1 MKDNLFKKIAIG
13 VVAILL
19 VVLLVFF
26 INNSKTNK
34 EASDL
39 GENKDVNKP
48 VEGNKNDKEIV
59 IISINDFH
67 GNLAED
73 AREGGKNLGMS
84 KLVAAVN
91 NYKKSNANTVVV
103 SAGDNYQGSAM
114 SNLTYGA
121 PVSEMF
127 KQLDLFVSA
136 VGNHEFDWG
145 INRTEQWAKDGDFT
159 FLAANIVDKTTQEP
173 VKWAKPY
180 EVKEINGV
188 KIGFVGLTTIETA
201 YKTVKERIKNY
212 EFLPVKETAEKWA
225 KYLRSGDAPEGK
237 VDVVIALCHVGSGQ
251 DYETKEISGEV
262 IDQELYKA
270 EGIDAILS
278 GHSHQRV
285 AGIVDGMPIVQ
296 GYKYGRAIAKLTLKL
311 DDNKKV
317 VEIVPEID
325 NLYKN
330 KSQLIA
336 DPTATTIY
344 DKYKEELSPIM
355 DEKLGKTEIELTHD
369 RSAEGTSVLGYV
381 VCDVIRKNVD
391 AQIGIMNSGG
401 IRCPI
406 AKGDVTMGNLYE
418 VLPFDNTVVKLE
430 LTGEQLKK
438 IINNGID
445 NESIGWVEVA
455 GLKVNYDINRE
466 FGDRVID
473 MYLEDGTKIE
483 SDKIYTVAANDFIV
497 GGGDNYDF
505 SQAKSKDDTF
515 VPVRDVIVN
524 YLKEGNVI
532 NFEFVQPLVQVESKD
547 TANCKNIVEYLVAR
561 FNNVNKAA

>member
-1 MKDNLFKKIAIG
+1 MKNSLAKKILIG
-13 VVAILL
+13 VG
-19 VVLLVFF
+19 VVLLVA
-26 INNSKTNK
+26 IIVLVVNHTKSN
-34 EASDL
+34 EEIVDL
-39 GENKDVNKP
+39 GSNKDIDKP

-59 IISINDFH
+59 ILSINDFH

-145 INRTEQWAKDGDFT
+145 INRTEQWAKDGNFT

-173 VKWAKPY
+173 IKWAKPY

-251 DYETKEISGEV
+251 DYDTKEISGEV

-406 AKGDVTMGNLYE
+406 AKGDVTMGKLYE

-455 GLKVNYDINRE
+455 GLKVEYDISKE
-466 FGDRVID
+466 FGDRVTE
-473 MYLEDGTKIE
+473 MYLDDGTKIE
-483 SDKIYTVAANDFIV
+483 DDEFYTVAANDFIV

-505 SQAKSKDDTF
+505 SNAKSKDDTF

-532 NFEFVQPLVQVESKD
+532 NFEFVQPLVDVNTKD
-547 TANCKNIVEYLVAR
+547 SANCNNVVEYLVTM
-561 FNNVNKAA
+561 FNNINKAA